1 MAKDIATIQE
11 IFDLIETADP
21 ELISLRMR
29 ETMESDAFDK
39 VYYYDGFLG
48 YSYSKT
54 STLLRIWT
62 PIAIDVELLLYKS
75 DTSDEY
81 EAIQMEE
88 EVETGTYVVRLEGD
102 YKNVPYMYRIFFP
115 NSTVEITQDPYS
127 QAVTVNGARSVIV
140 DLEEGYPLG
149 K

>member
-39 VYYYDGFLG
+39 AYYYDGFLG

-54 STLLRIWT
+54 STFLRIWT
-62 PIAIDVELLLYKS
+62 PTAIDVELL
-75 DTSDEY
+75 
-81 EAIQMEE
+81 
-88 EVETGTYVVRLEGD
+88 
-102 YKNVPYMYRIFFP
+102 
-115 NSTVEITQDPYS
+115 
-127 QAVTVNGARSVIV
+127 
-140 DLEEGYPLG
+140 
-149 K
+149 